1 MGDRARRARLLA
13 GTCIYVT
20 ISLLA
25 ATGVARAQSVS
36 PDELRALKAQI
47 DSLQAKVKDLESKQ
61 QQSDANAQAAKRQ
74 AGEAQTQAAQAK
86 ASASQASATA
96 AKTQVQ
102 VANLPVTGT
111 DKDEWFFRHKKGD
124 PLTFQTPGGEITAY
138 GNIDVSIDGAS
149 KTVTGWFGSAANGHC
164 GYGGGFCTPTGNFG
178 WMPDIST
185 NLSYVGVRGFQ
196 RLSGLQVADYPVKA
210 QPLEPSTDW
219 RFVYQLEAG
228 FDVSA
233 YPSNRQSNSNLSNQV
248 NGALFIRNSYIGLA
262 SPAFG
267 AIKIGKEDTPY
278 KSSTAA
284 FNPFS
289 GMWGDYSVVMG
300 NTGGDNR
307 VEFGY
312 RASHA
317 IWYES
322 PNMGGFQ
329 WNLLYAP
336 GQNRSW
342 ISDNI
347 ASGESDCAG
356 NNDPTSGA
364 PVGFGSFN
372 CTDGSFSD
380 LISVNAS
387 YTSGGFYATAAYE
400 WHHAVNRQSDVQAMF
415 GILSAPG
422 GVNVG
427 VFGNCQNGA
436 ATPLTSRLCM
446 EDVAD
451 EDAAKIGALY
461 KFNTGTIVGA
471 IVEHMTRY
479 VPGDLAFQNE
489 RTRWGTWAFLSQ
501 QLTPVDS
508 VHFGWAHAFRAQGDP
523 GQHNDCTQVAPDG
536 VNCFAPNNNQAD
548 MVTAAYKHM
557 FSKNLTWYMDV
568 AATFNGP
575 SAHYDLGAG
584 GRGVTTDCH
593 DANDLAGGSASGG
606 AFASP
611 NCFTGTTLVGV
622 STGLQWRF

>member
-1 MGDRARRARLLA
+1 MGDKARRAQLCA
-13 GTCIYVT
+13 GVSIFICA
-20 ISLLA
+20 SLFGA
-25 ATGVARAQSVS
+25 GIANAQSVS

-47 DSLQAKVKDLESKQ
+47 DLLQAKVKDLESKQ
-61 QQSDANAQAAKRQ
+61 QQSDANAQAAKKQ
-74 AGEAQTQAAQAK
+74 ASEAQAQAAAAK

-96 AKTQVQ
+96 AKTQTQ
-102 VANLPVTGT
+102 VANLPVKGT
-111 DKDEWFFRHKKGD
+111 EKDEWFFRHKPGD
-124 PLTFQTPGGEITAY
+124 PLTFETPGGEITGY
-138 GNIDVSIDGAS
+138 GNIDVSLDAAS
-149 KTVTGWFGSAANGHC
+149 KTVTGWFGSAANEHC

-185 NLSYVGVRGFQ
+185 NLSYLGVRGFQ
-196 RLSGLQVADYPVKA
+196 KLPNSDL
-210 QPLEPSTDW
+210 

-228 FDVSA
+228 FDLSA
-233 YPSNRQSNSNLSNQV
+233 FPSNRQSNSNLSNQV
-248 NGALFIRNSYIGLA
+248 NGALFSRNSYIGIA
-262 SPAFG
+262 SPYWG

-278 KSSTAA
+278 KTSTAA

-289 GMWGDYSVVMG
+289 GMWGDYGVVMG

-322 PNMGGFQ
+322 PNIGGFQ
-329 WNLLYAP
+329 GNLLYAP

-347 ASGESDCAG
+347 ASGESDCTG

-364 PVGFGSFN
+364 PAGFGSFF

-380 LISVNAS
+380 LISANVS
-387 YTSGGFYATAAYE
+387 YTSGGFYATVSYE
-400 WHHAVNRQSDVQAMF
+400 WHHAVNRQSDIQGMF
-415 GILSAPG
+415 GIVSGPG
-422 GVNVG
+422 GTTNG
-427 VFGNCQNGA
+427 VFGNCQNDTG
-436 ATPLTSRLCM
+436 LTTKFTSTLCM
-446 EDVAD
+446 QDVAD

-461 KFNTGTIVGA
+461 KFNTGTTVGA

-479 VPGDLAFQNE
+479 VPGDLQFQNE

-508 VHFGWAHAFRAQGDP
+508 IHFGWAHAFRANGDP
-523 GQHNDCTQVAPDG
+523 GQHNDCTLPT
-536 VNCFAPNNNQAD
+536 PNGSGSCYATNQNQAD
-548 MVTAAYKHM
+548 MVTAAYKHQ
-557 FSKNLTWYMDV
+557 FSKNLTWYTDI

-584 GRGVTTDCH
+584 GRAVTTDCH

-606 AFASP
+606 AFAAP